1 MLQLCKR
8 ALRLLFYCCQIRF
21 CLCFGRFQFLLCLFL
36 HRDDELIR
44 LPAHCRHILPGM
56 TQSGLSCQLSLVQ
69 LLLQRLLLTLFI
81 LQLGLHRIELRLQHI

>member
-1 MLQLCKR
+1 
-8 ALRLLFYCCQIRF
+8 
-21 CLCFGRFQFLLCLFL
+21 
-36 HRDDELIR
+36 
-44 LPAHCRHILPGM
+44 M